1 MMTVTTVI
9 PIRNRAQFIARA
21 LESIRVQ
28 TYPST
33 EVIVVDD
40 ASTDETLYVI
50 EGLAKTLGNLVLIRL
65 PENVG
70 AARARNIGV
79 EAAKSDLIAFL
90 DSDDWWHPEKLEKQ
104 VANFQRDQE
113 IVAVFCGM
121 VSTDGNAYDR
131 YIPPADISLHSLYR
145 SNSLISCS
153 TALIAKKAFVRV
165 RGFDV
170 SLPSCQDWDLFIR
183 LAEIGKLSV
192 VQEELIHY
200 SNASSDE
207 RISNDKSAVMLGHR
221 IVFDKIY
228 ARLSNPVSS
237 WIVRGGHE
245 CILAEI
251 FSSNI
256 LEPRRAFSHAFKALA
271 MVPSLHKLQVLARAA
286 NLIAQ
291 SEWQRFRGS
300 SAA

>member
-9 PIRNRAQFIARA
+9 PVYNRAQFIGRA
-21 LESIRVQ
+21 LESVRVQ

-40 ASTDETLYVI
+40 ASTDETPYVI
-50 EGLAKTLGNLVLIRL
+50 EGLAKTLGNLILIRL

-70 AARARNIGV
+70 AAQARNIGAK
-79 EAAKSDLIAFL
+79 AAKGDLIAFL
-90 DSDDWWHPEKLEKQ
+90 DSDDWWYPEKLGKQ
-104 VANFQRDQE
+104 IANLQRDRE
-113 IVAVFCGM
+113 IVAVSCGM
-121 VSTDGNAYDR
+121 VSTGGNTYHR

-153 TALIAKKAFVRV
+153 TVLVAKKAFVRV
-165 RGFDV
+165 KGFDV

-200 SNASSDE
+200 SNASSGE
-207 RISNDKSAVMLGHR
+207 RISNNKFAVMLGHR

-228 ARLSNPVSS
+228 ERLSDPVLF

-245 CILAEI
+245 CMLAEI

-256 LEPRRAFSHAFKALA
+256 PEPRRALGHALKAFA
-271 MVPSLHKLQVLARAA
+271 MVPSLRKLQVLARAVK
-286 NLIAQ
+286 LIAQ

-300 SAA
+300 SAS